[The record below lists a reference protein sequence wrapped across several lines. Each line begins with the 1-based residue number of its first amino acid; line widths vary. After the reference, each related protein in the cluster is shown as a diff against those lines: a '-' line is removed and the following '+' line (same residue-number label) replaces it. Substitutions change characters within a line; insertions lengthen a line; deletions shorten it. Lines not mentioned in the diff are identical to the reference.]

1 MQTKAD
7 NQQLKNISERKPV
20 GVDEQVKKM
29 QRLIKHKS
37 LPLKSPREIT
47 CEFWKGYAYI
57 IK

>member
-47 CEFWKGYAYI
+47 CEF
-57 IK
+57 